1 MSNKKDGMKPDIRIG
16 TLVGAGMKSARY
28 IEQILPHGFESF
40 SLTFWQTTRGIDWKK
55 LSDGVNRALDGT
67 GAVIS
72 SLGIFGNPLETEAKD
87 KETKEKNYACVH
99 DFTGRF
105 RSRHS
110 SLLCREL
117 LGCDL
122 TTPEAREMAKQKGLF
137 TERCPRFVRD
147 AAEILEDVL

>member
-1 MSNKKDGMKPDIRIG
+1 MDGRGVMSEKVEAAVACFREGFNCSQAILSTWSGEFDLERETALRAASAFGGGMAG
-16 TLVGAGMKSARY
+16 LGEVCGA
-28 IEQILPHGFESF
+28 
-40 SLTFWQTTRGIDWKK
+40 
-55 LSDGVNRALDGT
+55 VT
-67 GAVIS
+67 GALMVIG
-72 SLGIFGNPLETEAKD
+72 LKHGQTEAKD
-87 KETKEKNYACVH
+87 KETKEKNYARVH